1 MSDENGGDDV
11 YTPPQFR
18 EHQDGYGQRDPEA
31 HAHTGLTRDAELSRF
46 LSVFAEEY
54 DPTPGEHVTHEE
66 ARDLPGRAE
75 DTDLHKSITQMEA
88 TEVARAALDAGD
100 MQTLKHQTGD
110 VGQRADV
117 SGLKAMT
124 TLKAFLTGPA
134 PMFYEWAEPGTGKS
148 NFALLLGQLWT
159 REHPGGLVAS
169 NIRTLRESDEWT
181 DDEGETRDGWLSS
194 FGELEEWMQQD
205 GDPMENEQT
214 PKLFIF
220 DEASSSAGGSGS
232 SGYQTKQKMGPMAYK
247 IRKYGGSLIV
257 IGHDGK
263 DVHPLIREMG
273 VCIHKE
279 DLKRATFYQDV
290 KNRKGV
296 GRLAE
301 VEGIPQTDWRYDD
314 KEATSWSW
322 RTHGDDEMGPD
333 EAAEN
338 VFLWTVRRHFEDGL
352 SARKSA
358 ERLPY
363 SRDWTSRRYRW
374 LKNDEFPHD
383 RADTVEELT
392 A

>member
-1 MSDENGGDDV
+1 MGDENGGDDV

-18 EHQDGYGQRDPEA
+18 EHQDGYGQRDPDA
-31 HAHTGLTRDAELSRF
+31 HRHTGLTRDKDLSRF
-46 LSVFAEEY
+46 LSVLAEEY
-54 DPTPGEHVTHEE
+54 DPTPGEHVTHKE
-66 ARDLPGRAE
+66 ARDLPGSVE
-75 DTDLHKSITQMEA
+75 DTDLYGSITQMEA

-117 SGLKAMT
+117 SGLQAIG
-124 TLKAFLTGPA
+124 TLKSFMTGPA
-134 PMFYEWAEPGTGKS
+134 PMFYQWAEPGTGKT
-148 NFALLLGQLWT
+148 NFALLLGQLWK
-159 REHPGGLVAS
+159 REFPAGLVAS
-169 NIRTLRESDEWT
+169 NVRTLRETDEWT
-181 DDEGETRDGWLSS
+181 DADGEQRDGWLSS

-205 GDPMENEQT
+205 GDPMHNEQT
-214 PKLFIF
+214 SKLFIF
-220 DEASSSAGGSGS
+220 DEASSSAGGGGS

-273 VCIHKE
+273 VCVHKE

-322 RTHGDDEMGPD
+322 RRHADDEMQVE

-338 VFLWTVRRHFEDGL
+338 CHLWTVRECYREGL
-352 SARKSA
+352 SARKA
-358 ERLPY
+358 AKYVPY
-363 SRDWTSRRYRW
+363 SRDWTNRRYNW
-374 LKNDEFPHD
+374 IEKDEFPHEK
-383 RADTVEELT
+383 ADSTEELT